1 MEIVEHPANTSKLHP
16 TLQNK
21 PLWQILLEGVGLVI
35 AIFVLLNL
43 VTVRFV
49 VEGTSML
56 PTFETGQYLVVSR
69 VHYLIGTPQRGDV
82 LVFHL
87 PINPERDFIKR
98 VIAIPGDT
106 IEFRDTQV
114 YINGVQLYEP
124 YIEQA
129 CDRSVCGDGIWQIGL
144 DEYFVMGDNRNL
156 SSDSRFFG
164 AINSDHIVGKAIL
177 RYYPFS
183 ELDSLHQ
190 IGIDNG

>member
-1 MEIVEHPANTSKLHP
+1 MEIIKHP
-16 TLQNK
+16 TNISKARPVLHIK
-21 PLWQILLEGVGLVI
+21 PFWYLLFEGVGLII
-35 AIFVLLNL
+35 AIIILVNLLS
-43 VTVRFV
+43 VRFV
-49 VEGTSML
+49 VEGSSMS
-56 PTFETGQYLVVSR
+56 PTFETGQYLIVSR
-69 VHYLIGTPQRGDV
+69 IHYLVQSPQQGDI

-87 PINPERDFIKR
+87 PINPDRDFIKR

-114 YINGVQLYEP
+114 YINGIQLDEP
-124 YIEQA
+124 YLTEA
-129 CDRSVCGDGIWQIGL
+129 CDISVCGDAIWQIGL

-164 AINSDHIVGKAIL
+164 AINIEYIVGKAIL

-190 IGIDNG
+190 IGIQ